1 MKIVVGCQVETPH
14 GRAAIDE
21 AVRQC
26 GADDT
31 LVLVGF
37 VARPAR
43 ENVRESLSKET
54 ARIREQ
60 CEAKEVEITQE
71 RGIEVVIEIPV
82 GASSPSDAL
91 LRAAGLHDVDLT
103 VIGLRQRTKV
113 GKLLL
118 GSNAQDI
125 LLHSKSNVLAVTLP
139 E

>member
-1 MKIVVGCQVETPH
+1 MKILVGCQVESAH

-26 GADDT
+26 GNDDT

-43 ENVRESLSKET
+43 ENVREQYTQET
-54 ARIREQ
+54 ARIREL
-60 CEAKEVEITQE
+60 CETTAARIKQE
-71 RGIEVVIEIPV
+71 RDIEVIIDIPV
-82 GASSPSDAL
+82 GVNRPSDAL
-91 LRAAGLHDVDLT
+91 LRAAALHEVDLT

-118 GSNAQDI
+118 GSSAQEI
-125 LLHSKSNVLAVTLP
+125 LLHSKANVLAVTLP